1 MDQTAKPRR
10 EKLKARVLDTRL
22 QCAVPRQAARTRWE
36 EDSEDEAEAGAG
48 EEIEQEEMEEQQEDD
63 QDCDDADYDEY
74 GVCIRLSLFV
84 LPRLGSTFSASR
96 EERGGHRAFLALES
110 LLEL

>member
-1 MDQTAKPRR
+1 MDESAKPARQ
-10 EKLKARVLDTRL
+10 KLKARVVDTRL
-22 QCAVPRQAARTRWE
+22 PRTVPRQARTRWE

-96 EERGGHRAFLALES
+96 EERAGHRAFLALES